1 MDVKI
6 KGIVISSTIA
16 FVREKFGEETFNKV
30 VEKLSDDTRKVVT
43 GHVIAG
49 ATYDILPLLEL
60 QRKICEII
68 GGNAP
73 LFARKIG
80 AFAAER
86 SFRGLFKYLL
96 KLASV
101 PFALKKAPF
110 IYNTFYNMGKM
121 HVLKVDPEK
130 KESIIKLTELP
141 FEDVL
146 WEERIAGWIEK
157 AGEFLG
163 AVNPY
168 VKISKSFARG
178 DEFTEY
184 FVKWE

>member
-1 MDVKI
+1 
-6 KGIVISSTIA
+6 
-16 FVREKFGEETFNKV
+16 
-30 VEKLSDDTRKVVT
+30 
-43 GHVIAG
+43 
-49 ATYDILPLLEL
+49 
-60 QRKICEII
+60 
-68 GGNAP
+68 
-73 LFARKIG
+73 
-80 AFAAER
+80 
-86 SFRGLFKYLL
+86 
-96 KLASV
+96 
-101 PFALKKAPF
+101 
-110 IYNTFYNMGKM
+110 MGKM